1 MNKCFS
7 QWQIDRY
14 ISLLSDANKHV
25 RADAAERIGS
35 VADKQVVNPLARA
48 LDDVYEPVK
57 QHACISL
64 GIILYQNRFEMV
76 TEFLLLPNNEEIVK
90 TILVKSKPNQINK
103 NKAGNLVLI
112 TAEEREAII
121 EKILPLLVAPNTQTR
136 RKAALALAK
145 LGTKSAIPHLL
156 EGLADSNESV
166 LEACIFALGAIGY
179 NETSYATEIIHS
191 LIPLLKSTS
200 VQVRIKTISAI
211 GKNVNEKLGFEL
223 LTEMLDDEDI
233 YLQFE
238 TISSLGFVGDRR
250 ALPIL
255 EQISRSDSRKDDYG
269 NTIYSAAQE
278 AIAEIKWRNQHLSF
292 LSLRKQ

>member
-1 MNKCFS
+1 MNKYFS

-35 VADKQVVNPLARA
+35 VGDKQVVNPLVRA
-48 LDDVYEPVK
+48 LDDIYEPVK
-57 QHACISL
+57 QHACLSL
-64 GIILYQNRFEMV
+64 GIILHQNRFDMV

-90 TILVKSKPNQINK
+90 TILVKSIQSQ
-103 NKAGNLVLI
+103 AGKSKTTNLALV

-121 EKILPLLVAPNTQTR
+121 EKILPLLVAPNPQTR

-166 LEACIFALGAIGY
+166 IEACIFALGEIGY
-179 NETSYATEIIHS
+179 NVTSYATEITHL
-191 LIPLLKSTS
+191 LIPLLKSS
-200 VQVRIKTISAI
+200 SAQIRIKTIGAI
-211 GKNVNEKLGFEL
+211 SKNANKKLGFEL
-223 LTEMLDDEDI
+223 LIEMLEDKDI
-233 YLQFE
+233 YVQLK
-238 TISSLGFVGDRR
+238 TISSLGFVGDMR

-255 EQISRSDSRKDDYG
+255 ERISRSANSEDDYG
-269 NTIYSAAQE
+269 NTTYRAAQE
-278 AIAEIKWRNQHLSF
+278 AIAEIKWRNQHLS
-292 LSLRKQ
+292 L